1 MRANKKVINFIA
13 EEFQKINNSSYRI
26 NSGGCGIFAEFAYRS
41 LVKVGLKPKLAVLTR
56 PDEMKKETVEENLKN
71 NAGAFDIPFSHIVLV
86 VGKHYIDSTGA
97 YKDHTKINSNY
108 ADHLCVVGMDVE
120 LLKDWNKNPYNWN
133 SVFNRNQVPSIK
145 KQIKAV
151 EKKLTEFVS

>member
-1 MRANKKVINFIA
+1 MRVNKKIINFIS
-13 EEFQKINNSSYRI
+13 EEFQKINNSHFRI
-26 NSGGCGIFAEFAYRS
+26 NSGGCGIFAEIAYRS
-41 LVKVGLKPKLAVLTR
+41 LIKAGLKPKLAVLTR
-56 PDEMKKETVEENLKN
+56 PNEMNKEMVEQNLKN

-97 YKDHTKINSNY
+97 YKDHTKISSFY
-108 ADHLCVVGMDVE
+108 ADHLCVIGMDVE

-133 SVFNRNQVPSIK
+133 RVFNRTQVPSIK

-151 EKKLTEFVS
+151 EKKLTELVN